1 MRLTDFS
8 VRGFRSLAD
17 VSSIPVGGPTILA
30 GHNDGGKSAVLA
42 AMSYLVGAYELVEE
56 DRTYTATEEVASG
69 IGRLRCAT
77 TEVDGNFKLDPWE
90 QSSYHLPEELRIRRY
105 ADEAL
110 QSRWQM
116 WASVPDDE
124 RLRDLSALKVPD
136 LRALM
141 RDLGIRTTATRRA
154 DFEALL
160 REYASGHS
168 TSQGWLP
175 LPAEL
180 TKRMP
185 TILAF
190 DGKAVNADDAVKAAL
205 TSRFRLYVDDTEI
218 QGRLQALERQIQ
230 DQIKNDAKS
239 LCDHIQNRC
248 PDLKEVSV
256 EPEVSFTHGFRGAP
270 LRIARTS
277 GELVSLERSGLGSSR
292 RISLAIWE
300 WVSELLGSEE
310 TDQSS
315 PDDGDSAVD
324 GRRKEEPV
332 QVIVVYDEPDTH
344 LDYIHQRKVMKLI
357 REQSALTHVNVMVAT
372 HSMNLIDGVDIT
384 DVVHLKLENGRTV
397 VERLLDDSHDSID
410 NHLVR
415 ISTSLGLRNSVL
427 LHERC
432 FLAVEGETE
441 QQAFP
446 LLFRLAEGMT
456 LQSAGIALW
465 GCGNNGG
472 ALLLAK
478 YLVTHG
484 RTVMLIVDA
493 DSINAPKG
501 IFKLK
506 NLQEIFG
513 VEMDKTV
520 KMLGKASGLKEF
532 EELFSDQL
540 WARAANDL
548 WPREGATW
556 TEADFAV
563 LRTEGK
569 YSERVLAMVKEGSP
583 IGPGGKPAM
592 MSQLASSLTNPADV
606 PTERRVAALL
616 AYRAVRADLSAE

>member
-1 MRLTDFS
+1 MRLADFS

-17 VSSIPVGGPTILA
+17 VPSIPVGGPTILA

-56 DRTYTATEEVASG
+56 DRTYIVTANATSDGA
-69 IGRLRCAT
+69 RCAT

-90 QSSYHLPEELRIRRY
+90 QITYHLPEQLRIRRY
-105 ADEAL
+105 ADESL
-110 QSRWQM
+110 LSRWEM
-116 WASVPDDE
+116 WAVVPDDE

-136 LRALM
+136 LKALV
-141 RDLGIRTTATRRA
+141 RELGMKTAATRRA

-160 REYASGHS
+160 REYAASHS
-168 TSQGWLP
+168 SSEGWLP
-175 LPAEL
+175 LPVEL

-190 DGKAVNADDAVKAAL
+190 DGKAANADDAVKAAL
-205 TSRFRLYVDDTEI
+205 MSRFRAYVEEPEI

-230 DQIKNDAKS
+230 DQIRNDAKS
-239 LCDHIQNRC
+239 LCDHIQSRC
-248 PDLKEVSV
+248 PDLQEVTV
-256 EPEVSFTHGFRGAP
+256 EPDVSFTHGFRGAP

-277 GELVSLERSGLGSSR
+277 GEPVSLERSGLGSSR

-300 WVSELLGSEE
+300 WVSELLVSEE
-310 TDQSS
+310 NNQNSPADSS
-315 PDDGDSAVD
+315 TDGDGSQM
-324 GRRKEEPV
+324 EQPV
-332 QVIVVYDEPDTH
+332 QTIVVYDEPDTH

-357 REQSALTHVNVMVAT
+357 REQSALTHVSVMVAT

-397 VERLLDDSHDSID
+397 VERLLDDSHDTID
-410 NHLVR
+410 THLGS

-446 LLFRLAEGMT
+446 LLFRLSEGLT

-465 GCGNNGG
+465 GCGNNAG

-493 DSINAPKG
+493 DSVDAPKG
-501 IFKLK
+501 IFKFK
-506 NLQEIFG
+506 SLQDTFG
-513 VEMDKTV
+513 PKLDETV

-532 EELFSDQL
+532 EELFPDEL
-540 WARAANDL
+540 WARAANSL
-548 WPREGATW
+548 WPREAGW
-556 TEADFAV
+556 TQADFAE

-569 YSERVLAMVKEGSP
+569 FSERVLAMVKEGSP
-583 IGPGGKPAM
+583 TGPAGKPAM
-592 MSQLASSLTNPADV
+592 MSQLAGSLTDPADV
-606 PTERRVAALL
+606 PAELREAFDQLRAL
-616 AYRAVRADLSAE
+616 AD